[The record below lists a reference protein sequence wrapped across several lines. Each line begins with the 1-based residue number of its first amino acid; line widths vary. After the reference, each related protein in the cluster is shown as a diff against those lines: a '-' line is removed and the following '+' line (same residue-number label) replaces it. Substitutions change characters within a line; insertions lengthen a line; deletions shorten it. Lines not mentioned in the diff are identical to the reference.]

1 MSTATINPIR
11 SLDELAPGQA
21 YDLGGFTLSGAE
33 IVAFASR
40 YDPQPFHLDREAAKE
55 SIFGELVASGLHTLS
70 AMFGQVMRS
79 GWISRISLGGNQID
93 TKWPAPLR
101 PDEPVRLRAEVLEVR
116 PSRTSRALGTA
127 RIRYVVA
134 READGV
140 VVLDAVAT
148 HFLRR

>member
-1 MSTATINPIR
+1 MSTATITPIR

-33 IVAFASR
+33 IVAFAGR

-116 PSRTSRALGTA
+116 PSRSGRALGVA
-127 RIRYVVA
+127 RFRYLVT

-140 VVLDAVAT
+140 VVLESVGM